1 MDKVPDFVFAGSDHG
16 YRTSGCE
23 KSDRAGAYLS
33 SVVVRDCDF
42 RHSIDAWKQ
51 RITGTEILQADLDMG
66 NNLLD

>member
-51 RITGTEILQADLDMG
+51 RMYR
-66 NNLLD
+66 N